1 MTVMADGMIEVIEI
15 KVVDGIKIRMVGETE
30 ELVLVRDP
38 DQENGN
44 EASAVGETEG
54 TINILSIIKIVFC
67 PCKTPFISA
76 MLFD

>member
-1 MTVMADGMIEVIEI
+1 MTVMVGGMIGAIEI
-15 KVVDGIKIRMVGETE
+15 KVVEEIKIRIVGETE

-38 DQENGN
+38 DQEKGN

-67 PCKTPFISA
+67 LSA
-76 MLFD
+76 QCCLIRA